1 MSDIGMILD
10 RVGRKLVTEVAP
22 KLEGDYS
29 GGHVIMGGVMSVMA
43 GEAWDG
49 AADRLVN
56 EINGLRGLI
65 ELAGKEVAVAK
76 SESLKLSDLKRE
88 RDELARYIVAL
99 QMSLEA
105 REDDEAKALNAKIW
119 AHFMATAMARMPSP
133 PDFPDA
139 ETEPETGA

>member
-10 RVGRKLVTEVAP
+10 RLGRTLVAEVAP

-29 GGHVIMGGVMSVMA
+29 GGHAAMSGIMAVMA

-56 EINGLRGLI
+56 EINAIRGLI
-65 ELAGKEVAVAK
+65 AEAEKEVVIPRAT
-76 SESLKLSDLKRE
+76 SLKLSDLTAE
-88 RDELARYIVAL
+88 RDELARYLIVM

-105 REDDEAKALNAKIW
+105 RDDDDAKALNAKIW
-119 AHFMATAMARMPSP
+119 AHLTATAMARMPSP
-133 PDFPDA
+133 PDFPEA
-139 ETEPETGA
+139 ED

>member
-10 RVGRKLVTEVAP
+10 RIGRKLVTEVAP

-29 GGHVIMGGVMSVMA
+29 GGHAAMSGLMSVMA

-56 EINGLRGLI
+56 EIAGMRGLFA
-65 ELAGKEVAVAK
+65 LAGKEVAVPK
-76 SESLKLSDLKRE
+76 SESFKISDLSQE
-88 RDELARYIVAL
+88 RNALAGYLTAL
-99 QMSLEA
+99 QMSLEN
-105 REDDEAKALNAKIW
+105 REDEAAKDLNAKIW
-119 AHFMATAMARMPSP
+119 MHLMATAMARMPSP

-139 ETEPETGA
+139 EE

>member
-10 RVGRKLVTEVAP
+10 RIGRKLVTEVAP

-29 GGHVIMGGVMSVMA
+29 GGHAAMSGLMSVMA

-56 EINGLRGLI
+56 EIAGMRGLFA
-65 ELAGKEVAVAK
+65 LAGKEVAVPK
-76 SESLKLSDLKRE
+76 SESLKISDLTEE
-88 RDELARYIVAL
+88 RNALAGYLTAL
-99 QMSLEA
+99 QMSLES
-105 REDDEAKALNAKIW
+105 REDDDAKDLNAKIW
-119 AHFMATAMARMPSP
+119 MHLMATAMARMPSP

-139 ETEPETGA
+139 EE

>member
-10 RVGRKLVTEVAP
+10 RIGRKLVTEVAP

-29 GGHVIMGGVMSVMA
+29 GGHAAMSGLMSVMA

-56 EINGLRGLI
+56 EIAGMRGLFA
-65 ELAGKEVAVAK
+65 LAGKEVAVPK
-76 SESLKLSDLKRE
+76 SESFKVSDLTEE
-88 RDELARYIVAL
+88 RNALAGYLTAL
-99 QMSLEA
+99 QMSLES
-105 REDDEAKALNAKIW
+105 REDEEAKELNAKIW
-119 AHFMATAMARMPSP
+119 MHLMATAMARMPSP

-139 ETEPETGA
+139 DE

>member
-10 RVGRKLVTEVAP
+10 RVGRKLVTDVAP

-29 GGHVIMGGVMSVMA
+29 GGHAAMGGIMAVMA

-56 EINGLRGLI
+56 EINGLRDLI
-65 ELAGKEVAVAK
+65 ELAGKDVAVEK
-76 SESLKLSDLKRE
+76 SASVKLSDLKRE

-99 QMSLEA
+99 QMSLEQ
-105 REDDEAKALNAKIW
+105 RDDDEAKALNAKIW
-119 AHFMATAMARMPSP
+119 LHFMNTALLRMPSP
-133 PDFPDA
+133 PDFPDVEEDA
-139 ETEPETGA
+139 DPA

>member
-1 MSDIGMILD
+1 MSDVGMIL
-10 RVGRKLVTEVAP
+10 GRLGHKLVGEVAP

-29 GGHVIMGGVMSVMA
+29 GGHAALSGVMAVMA

-56 EINGLRGLI
+56 EIAGMRGLLA
-65 ELAGKEVAVAK
+65 LAGKEVVV
-76 SESLKLSDLKRE
+76 SESPSIKISDLTQE
-88 RDELARYIVAL
+88 RNSLAGYLTAL

-105 REDDEAKALNAKIW
+105 REDDEAKDLNAKIW
-119 AHFMATAMARMPSP
+119 MHLMATAMARMPSP

-139 ETEPETGA
+139 ED

>member
-10 RVGRKLVTEVAP
+10 RIGRKLVTEVAP

-29 GGHVIMGGVMSVMA
+29 GGHAAMSGLMSVMA

-56 EINGLRGLI
+56 EIAGMRGLFA
-65 ELAGKEVAVAK
+65 LAGKEVAVPK
-76 SESLKLSDLKRE
+76 SESFKISDLSEE
-88 RDELARYIVAL
+88 RNALAGYLTAL
-99 QMSLEA
+99 QMSLES
-105 REDDEAKALNAKIW
+105 RDDEAAKDLNAKIW
-119 AHFMATAMARMPSP
+119 MHLMATAMARMPSP

-139 ETEPETGA
+139 EA

>member
-10 RVGRKLVTEVAP
+10 RIGRKLVTEVAP

-29 GGHVIMGGVMSVMA
+29 GGHAAMSGLMAVMA

-56 EINGLRGLI
+56 EIAGMRGLFA
-65 ELAGKEVAVAK
+65 LAGKEVAVPK
-76 SESLKLSDLKRE
+76 SASFKVSDLAEE
-88 RDELARYIVAL
+88 RNALAGYLTAL
-99 QMSLEA
+99 QMSLEN
-105 REDDEAKALNAKIW
+105 REDEAAKDLNAKIW
-119 AHFMATAMARMPSP
+119 MHLMATAMARMPSP

-139 ETEPETGA
+139 DE

>member
-10 RVGRKLVTEVAP
+10 RIGRKLVTEVAP

-29 GGHVIMGGVMSVMA
+29 GGHAAMSGLMSVMA
-43 GEAWDG
+43 GEAWDN

-56 EINGLRGLI
+56 EIAGLRGLLA
-65 ELAGKEVAVAK
+65 LAGKSVTVEK
-76 SESLKLSDLKRE
+76 SSSLKISDLTAE
-88 RDELARYIVAL
+88 RDELARYLIAL

-105 REDDEAKALNAKIW
+105 RDDEEAKELNAKVW
-119 AHFMATAMARMPSP
+119 MHLMATAMARMPSP

-139 ETEPETGA
+139 EE

>member
-10 RVGRKLVTEVAP
+10 RIGRKLVTEVAP

-29 GGHVIMGGVMSVMA
+29 GGHAAMSGLMSVMA

-56 EINGLRGLI
+56 EISGMRGLFA
-65 ELAGKEVAVAK
+65 LAGKEVAVPK
-76 SESLKLSDLKRE
+76 SESLKISDLTEE
-88 RDELARYIVAL
+88 RNALAGYLTAL
-99 QMSLEA
+99 QMSLES
-105 REDDEAKALNAKIW
+105 REDDDAKDLNSKIW
-119 AHFMATAMARMPSP
+119 MHLMATAMARMPSP

-139 ETEPETGA
+139 EE

>member
-10 RVGRKLVTEVAP
+10 RIGRKLVTEVAP

-29 GGHVIMGGVMSVMA
+29 GGHAAMSGLMSVMA

-56 EINGLRGLI
+56 EIAGMRGLFA
-65 ELAGKEVAVAK
+65 LAGKEVAVPK
-76 SESLKLSDLKRE
+76 SESFKVSDLTEE
-88 RDELARYIVAL
+88 RNALAGYLTAL
-99 QMSLEA
+99 QMSLEN
-105 REDDEAKALNAKIW
+105 REDEEAKELNAKIW
-119 AHFMATAMARMPSP
+119 MHLMATAMARMPSP

-139 ETEPETGA
+139 DE